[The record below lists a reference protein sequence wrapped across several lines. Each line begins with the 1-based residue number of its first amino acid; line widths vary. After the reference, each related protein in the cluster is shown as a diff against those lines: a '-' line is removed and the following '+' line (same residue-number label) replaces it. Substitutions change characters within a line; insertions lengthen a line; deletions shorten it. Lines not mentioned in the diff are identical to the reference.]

1 MRSIIY
7 QISRAPIGK
16 EDYVDVD
23 NVYAGEFVSIDY
35 VYELDDETRKEAIT
49 MLVNNILPKGLF
61 TLNEDGCSLTYM
73 GGLNKWKQNHV
84 DRLIGI
90 AKTLTPKNV
99 LKYIGPLYDIQK
111 SLINPLNTASIFVIG
126 TEGNSGTA
134 EKSGELMCMLDY
146 LKVGDK
152 IYIGEVFGYHI

>member
-7 QISRAPIGK
+7 QIARAPIGK
-16 EDYVDVD
+16 EEYVDVD

-35 VYELDDETRKEAIT
+35 VYELDDEKRKEAIT
-49 MLVNNILPKGLF
+49 MLVDNILPKGLF
-61 TLNEDGCSLTYM
+61 TLNEDECSLTYM
-73 GGLNKWKQNHV
+73 GGLNQWKQNHI

-99 LKYIGPLYDIQK
+99 LKYFGPLYDIQK
-111 SLINPLNTASIFVIG
+111 SLINPLNTTSIFVMD
-126 TEGNSGTA
+126 TEANSGTA

-152 IYIGEVFGYHI
+152 IYIGEVFGYHL